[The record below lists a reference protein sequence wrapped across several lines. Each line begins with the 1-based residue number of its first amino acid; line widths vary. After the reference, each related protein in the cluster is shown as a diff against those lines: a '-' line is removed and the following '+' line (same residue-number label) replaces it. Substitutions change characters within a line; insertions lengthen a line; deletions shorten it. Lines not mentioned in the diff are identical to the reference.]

1 MLKFTMRL
9 LEIYQCQTQKK
20 HIKGVCLAGVTEFE
34 VKAKELIDQN
44 DISQLQMVSCM
55 IETGN
60 KRRTTESTKAN
71 ATSSRSHA
79 ICQIQLAVKDK
90 IKNTE

>member
-1 MLKFTMRL
+1 
-9 LEIYQCQTQKK
+9 
-20 HIKGVCLAGVTEFE
+20 
-34 VKAKELIDQN
+34 
-44 DISQLQMVSCM
+44 M

-79 ICQIQLAVKDK
+79 ICQIQLAVRDK